1 LAADGIKHGAGIHE
15 SAGWLDTFETRTKRE
30 RRRKKKKLIE
40 RI

>member
-1 LAADGIKHGAGIHE
+1 MGQVYT

-30 RRRKKKKLIE
+30 RRRRKKKKLIE